1 MKLALVQTDLVWE
14 NPTANLATIEEQI
27 AAIDQSVDL
36 IVLPELFTSGFSMNP
51 ALVAE
56 PMNSTTFKWMK
67 MMAAQTGA
75 VVAGSYAVKERG
87 QFFNRLVWMQPDGTF
102 DYYDKCHLFRMSGED
117 AVYSPGNRKI
127 VQQIKGFKIMPLI
140 CYDLR
145 FPVWSRNRNLEYDLL
160 LYVANWP
167 ATRSGIWKTLLAA
180 RAIENQCFAVGVNRI
195 GTDGNGV
202 AHAGNSTIIDYKGEV
217 ISDAQAAASVHV
229 QELHR
234 DQLSHFRQIF
244 PAYLDADTFTLDK

>member
-14 NPTANLATIEEQI
+14 NPTANLANIEEQI
-27 AAIDQSVDL
+27 TTIDQSVDL

-56 PMNSTTFKWMK
+56 PMNLTTFKWMK
-67 MMAAQTGA
+67 LMAAQTGA
-75 VVAGSYAVKERG
+75 VVTGSYAVKERG
-87 QFFNRLVWMQPDGTF
+87 RFFNRLIWMQPDGTF
-102 DYYDKCHLFRMSGED
+102 DYYDKRHLFRMSGED
-117 AVYSPGNRKI
+117 VVYTAGSRKM
-127 VQQIKGFKIMPLI
+127 VQQMKGFKIMPLI

-167 ATRSGIWKTLLAA
+167 AARSGIWKTLLAA
-180 RAIENQCFAVGVNRI
+180 RAIENQCFAVGLNRI

-202 AHAGNSTIIDYKGEV
+202 AHSGDSVIIDYKGDV
-217 ISDAQAAASVHV
+217 LFDAKATASVYV
-229 QELHR
+229 YELHR
-234 DQLSHFRQIF
+234 DELSMFRQVF
-244 PAYLDADTFTLDK
+244 PAYLDADDFALGK